1 MNFEERPLA
10 EFSRLLASSD
20 PTPGGGTAAAAAG
33 NLGAALISMVLDL
46 TLSREKFK
54 DVFADLKPI
63 ESEAR
68 QTASELLTLMNDDS
82 RAYDLMV
89 EARKLPKE
97 TEEQKAI
104 RRGAMESAARH
115 AAEVPMRTA
124 RSSAALLSRIPLVA
138 EKGNP
143 NAASDAG
150 VAALL
155 LAAAAEGALL
165 NVGINLGSISD
176 ADFVQS
182 MERETAHLSGEVER
196 LRAQVIAIV
205 RRTFKK

>member
-1 MNFEERPLA
+1 MNFEERPFA
-10 EFSRLLASSD
+10 EFSRLLSSSD
-20 PTPGGGTAAAAAG
+20 PTPGGGTASAAAG

-54 DVFADLKPI
+54 DVFSELKPI
-63 ESEAR
+63 QAEAR
-68 QTASELLTLMNDDS
+68 ETAAELLRLMNDDA
-82 RAYDLMV
+82 RAFDRMV
-89 EARKLPKE
+89 ESRKLPKD
-97 TEEQKAI
+97 TEEQKAA
-104 RRGAMESAARH
+104 RRDAMEKAARH
-115 AAEVPMRTA
+115 AAEIPMQTA
-124 RSSAALLSRIPLVA
+124 RNSAALLSRIPLVA

-165 NVGINLGSISD
+165 NVGINLSSIGD
-176 ADFVQS
+176 AAFVEA
-182 MERETAHLSGEVER
+182 MERETAQLSGEVER